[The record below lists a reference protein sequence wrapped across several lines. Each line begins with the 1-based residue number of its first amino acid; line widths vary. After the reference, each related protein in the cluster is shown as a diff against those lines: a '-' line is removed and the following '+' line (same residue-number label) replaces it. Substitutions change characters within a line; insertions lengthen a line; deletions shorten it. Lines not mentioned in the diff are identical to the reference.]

1 MILMS
6 LAGCDLACSDPW
18 TSTPV
23 GSPCG
28 CVVPMQVVLVLGVT
42 PRTVFPHTP
51 ELEVEIAAGTC
62 LKQSQVRILGAD
74 AGGQDQ
80 EKTRV
85 NINLVPLNKKFN
97 KTAALLT
104 FERFWQKKVP
114 ISRTL
119 FGDYEVISVRYPG
132 N

>member
-1 MILMS
+1 MS
-6 LAGCDLACSDPW
+6 LAGCDFACSDPQ

-28 CVVPMQVVLVLGVT
+28 CVVPMQVVLVLGVA
-42 PRTVFPHTP
+42 PRIVFPHTP
-51 ELEVEIAAGTC
+51 ELEAEIAAGTC
-62 LKQSQVRILGAD
+62 LKQSQVRILGAG
-74 AGGQDQ
+74 AGGQDR

-85 NINLVPLNKKFN
+85 YINLVPLSKKFN
-97 KTAALLT
+97 KTTALLT